1 MGRLN
6 EAKLCNFP
14 EIDVFCLISNDD
26 VALIKPKTFHKPV
39 ITPWELEIGLGA
51 REWDGT
57 FCTESSSILT
67 SGLSLETAISRV
79 VENLPEN
86 PIDDDDDDDD
96 EDDNDGIVEMNS
108 KTNSLSMGSCSDN
121 SYHSSMNHDLSA
133 SDGDEMIR
141 KENQV
146 TKSSSSCNANNST
159 NMALTTV
166 NNERQMTA
174 FSR

>member
-14 EIDVFCLISNDD
+14 EIDIFCLISNDD

-39 ITPWELEIGLGA
+39 ITPWELEVGLGA

-86 PIDDDDDDDD
+86 PIDDDDDDCDI
-96 EDDNDGIVEMNS
+96 EEMNS
-108 KTNSLSMGSCSDN
+108 KTDGLSMGIYSDN
-121 SYHSSMNHDLSA
+121 SCHNSTNNVHSA
-133 SDGDEMIR
+133 SDGDAMIR
-141 KENQV
+141 KDNQV
-146 TKSSSSCNANNST
+146 TESSSSCNTNDDS